1 MKTIKQPQIVQKELN
16 KINKYYDEVEKFG
29 YRPWNTVRQSHT
41 YGQGQEIFS
50 PKTNRTHHLYSRGER
65 LPFFA
70 LEHRPAIVDI
80 YEQFPLPITE
90 TLELAN
96 ELNIWHPA
104 AYKERHEHD
113 GIIPAKTM
121 TSDFVVKIKLADGST
136 KLNVFSFKYSSA
148 LDPEHSLRQAKR
160 TQEKLDLEKKYW
172 ESQDVQ
178 WTLVTEKSFN
188 PYFISNLEYLRD
200 CYSYPENLDVSEAFF
215 NLVVRRLSELF
226 ISNPNMTVMQVLKLV
241 SKEQCISLHECQSL
255 FQKAVYEN
263 VLKLNINYPIVL
275 FRSLQTEA
283 MEALYAS

>member
-90 TLELAN
+90 TLKLAE

-104 AYKERHEHD
+104 AYKERHEHG

-121 TSDFVVKIKLADGST
+121 TSDFVVKIKLADST
-136 KLNVFSFKYSSA
+136 SRIKVFSFKYSSA
-148 LDPEHSLRQAKR
+148 LDPERSMRQARR

-172 ESQDVQ
+172 EDQGVE
-178 WTLVTEKSFN
+178 WILVTEQSFN
-188 PYFISNLEYLRD
+188 PSYISNLEYLRD
-200 CYSYPENLDVSEAFF
+200 CYNYPENLDVSEAFF
-215 NLVVRRLSELF
+215 NLIVRRLSELF

-241 SKEQCISLHECQSL
+241 SNEQCISLHECQSL

-275 FRSLQTEA
+275 FRSLQAEA
-283 MEALYAS
+283 TEALYVS